1 MTVEEIKELGAKKDE
16 QSLEV
21 LLRIYPLGLSIDLKR
36 EIVSSIGRHPNL
48 NAVFLFLNKE
58 AFEKNVPMEVIYQMY
73 RTCLLRGKKDERFRL
88 LGEHIRIEYDNEVIE
103 KMYRYS
109 HNSVNRIHKTT
120 ITKPVAYCGD
130 AEEVLST
137 FPSQSVQLI
146 FTSPPYYNARDYV
159 EYRSYEDYLSK
170 MKAVLR
176 ECWRILEMGRFIVI
190 NVSPIITRRA
200 GRQFESIRY
209 PLPFDFHK
217 ILTDCDFYFVD
228 EIIWLKPEPSVPN
241 RNGGFKRTPKPL
253 MYKPNCI
260 TESLLVYRRNC
271 DFLLDKNIR
280 EYEEEY
286 VEGEIDTSNVWKI
299 APVFNPNH
307 PAVFPEELARR
318 VIKYYSFKGDA
329 VLDPFAGIG
338 TTGKVAIEMGRI
350 PVQIDIKEEY
360 VSEFNSF

>member
-1 MTVEEIKELGAKKDE
+1 M
-16 QSLEV
+16 
-21 LLRIYPLGLSIDLKR
+21 
-36 EIVSSIGRHPNL
+36 
-48 NAVFLFLNKE
+48 
-58 AFEKNVPMEVIYQMY
+58 
-73 RTCLLRGKKDERFRL
+73 
-88 LGEHIRIEYDNEVIE
+88 
-103 KMYRYS
+103 
-109 HNSVNRIHKTT
+109 
-120 ITKPVAYCGD
+120 
-130 AEEVLST
+130 
-137 FPSQSVQLI
+137 
-146 FTSPPYYNARDYV
+146 
-159 EYRSYEDYLSK
+159 
-170 MKAVLR
+170 
-176 ECWRILEMGRFIVI
+176 I

-307 PAVFPEELARR
+307 PAVFPEELARK

-329 VLDPFAGIG
+329 VLDPFAGAG